1 MNNGIT
7 FLEAITIR
15 HFYTIQDND
24 FWPNN
29 SELKPIKIEVFQNF
43 KALYKKTCCQVSEMV
58 SLELGAPK

>member
-7 FLEAITIR
+7 FLEVITIR
-15 HFYTIQDND
+15 RFYRTRDND
-24 FWPNN
+24 FWPNSN
-29 SELKPIKIEVFQNF
+29 ELIPIKVEVFQNF